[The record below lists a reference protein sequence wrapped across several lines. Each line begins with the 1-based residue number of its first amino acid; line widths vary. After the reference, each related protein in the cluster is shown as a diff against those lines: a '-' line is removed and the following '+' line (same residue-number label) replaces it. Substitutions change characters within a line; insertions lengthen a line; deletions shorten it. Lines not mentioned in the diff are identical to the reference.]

1 MFFNER
7 DLVINLIH
15 DGGGGGQNPPPPPPT
30 IRVNKVKTAFKA
42 LEIRIRNN

>member
-1 MFFNER
+1 MRGFR
-7 DLVINLIH
+7 
-15 DGGGGGQNPPPPPPT
+15 DGGGGGGGGGVGGAKGPPPPT